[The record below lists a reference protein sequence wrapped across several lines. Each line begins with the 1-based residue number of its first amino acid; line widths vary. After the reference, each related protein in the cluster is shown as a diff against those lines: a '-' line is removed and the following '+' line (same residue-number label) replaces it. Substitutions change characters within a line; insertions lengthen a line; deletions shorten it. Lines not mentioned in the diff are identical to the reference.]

1 MMCKRDQHGRKISV
15 KVRDVVGGEKVGE
28 GR

>member
-1 MMCKRDQHGRKISV
+1 MVCKRDEHGRKISV
-15 KVRDVVGGEKVGE
+15 KVRDVVGGVKVGE